1 MGKVNVKFD
10 RIPRKSKSFQKK
22 SHDLVVKKYE
32 DNKDLFF
39 KEVDVHPITQEI
51 AGGPDASNTSNTLDG
66 KGNLFSFIGFN
77 KSEFPIEDLMNALEK
92 SFSIKKQE
100 RKDRNRYII
109 NFATLDKIKNL
120 TKMPWESGN
129 SWVARIEKGISGF
142 SNYMYKKFETSRS
155 GSAIQSK
162 NNVRGGS
169 YKKTSY
175 LTEIIN
181 HFISNMKKWKL
192 N

>member
-22 SHDLVVKKYE
+22 SDDLVMKKYE
-32 DNKDLFF
+32 DSKDLFF
-39 KEVDVHPITQEI
+39 KEVDNHPVTQEI
-51 AGGPDASNTSNTLDG
+51 AGGPEASNISNTLGG
-66 KGNLFSFIGFN
+66 KGNLFSFIGFE
-77 KSEFPIEDLMNALEK
+77 KSASPVEDLMNALEK

-100 RKDRNRYII
+100 KKDRNRYII
-109 NFATLDKIKNL
+109 NFATLDKIKNV

-142 SNYMYKKFETSRS
+142 SNYMYKKFESSRS
-155 GSAIQSK
+155 GSGIQAT
-162 NNVRGGS
+162 NNIRGGS

-175 LTEIIN
+175 LTAIIN
-181 HFISNMKKWKL
+181 HFISNMQK
-192 N
+192 